1 MKRFSILLSTEFK
14 AWRRDPITALGG
26 FIPPTLILIAFG
38 LLLGGRLNFKLAVI
52 NHDEGSSGEV
62 LRETLAEV
70 DSPFGV
76 PYYGVLDLTEEEA
89 WETYR
94 DYRLDGLWVIPK
106 DFSARLESGENPEI
120 EMHFINYN
128 NDRAKNHRIYS
139 AEILWRFY
147 EKIGQPA
154 PPIALAEEYPLPEM
168 VHWFPVI
175 AVGVTLLAV
184 CLGGAFNVYA
194 LTYKEQITGLT
205 LEFGLT
211 PRSLLWILLPKTLL
225 ALAAGIVTGTAFLG
239 ILYLW
244 LGVWPGS
251 YLWAVWLL
259 FGLVALFWI
268 ALALAVGLRARNYM
282 AGAIGAVLGALIV
295 FFVSGGLNLWRW
307 NAHNVNWFS
316 WLFPYI
322 YAVDPLRDMILF
334 NAWPVDWNSALAI
347 TVAFATG
354 AVTASWSF
362 ATWKL
367 RRMG

>member
-1 MKRFSILLSTEFK
+1 MKRFRILLSTEFK

-52 NHDEGSSGEV
+52 NHDAGSYGEV

-70 DSPFGV
+70 ESPFGV
-76 PYYGVLDLTEEEA
+76 PYYGVLELSEEEA

-94 DYRLDGLWVIPK
+94 AYRIDGMWIIPE
-106 DFSARLESGENPEI
+106 DFSAKLEAGNNPEI
-120 EMHFINYN
+120 EMYFINYN

-139 AEILWRFY
+139 AEILWHFY

-154 PPIALAEEYPLPEM
+154 PTIELAEEYPRSEM

-184 CLGGAFNVYA
+184 TLGGAFNVYA
-194 LTYKEQITGLT
+194 LTYKEQISRLT
-205 LEFGLT
+205 LEFGLS
-211 PRSLLWILLPKTLL
+211 PRSLLWVLLPKTIL
-225 ALAAGIVTGTAFLG
+225 ALLAGIVTGTAFLG

-244 LGVWPGS
+244 LGVWPGI

-268 ALALAVGLRARNYM
+268 ALALVVGLRARNYM
-282 AGAIGAVLGALIV
+282 AGAIGAVLGALLV

-334 NAWPVDWNSALAI
+334 NAWPVDWKSALTITSAFAAGALAI
-347 TVAFATG
+347 G
-354 AVTASWSF
+354 WSF
-362 ATWKL
+362 ATRKL

>member
-1 MKRFSILLSTEFK
+1 MKRFWILLGTEFK

-52 NHDEGSSGEV
+52 DHDEGSYGEV

-76 PYYGVLDLTEEEA
+76 PYYGISTLSEEES
-89 WETYR
+89 WESYHA
-94 DYRLDGLWVIPK
+94 YRLDGVWVIPE
-106 DFSARLESGENPEI
+106 DFSARLKAGEDPEI
-120 EMHFINYN
+120 EMYFINYN
-128 NDRAKNHRIYS
+128 DDRAKNHRIYS

-154 PPIALAEEYPLPEM
+154 PPIALAEEYPRPEM

-184 CLGGAFNVYA
+184 TLGGAFNVYA
-194 LTYKEQITGLT
+194 LTYKEQISGLT
-205 LEFGLT
+205 LELGLS
-211 PRSLLWILLPKTLL
+211 PHSLLWVLLPKTLL
-225 ALAAGIVTGTAFLG
+225 ALAAGIVTGTAFLV

-244 LGVWPGS
+244 LGVWPGM

-268 ALALAVGLRARNYM
+268 ALALVVGLRARNYM

-307 NAHNVNWFS
+307 NVHNVNWFS

-334 NAWPVDWNSALAI
+334 NAWPVDWKSALTI
-347 TVAFATG
+347 TGAFAAG
-354 AVTASWSF
+354 ALIAGWSF
-362 ATWKL
+362 ASRKL

>member
-1 MKRFSILLSTEFK
+1 MKRFWILLGTEFK

-38 LLLGGRLNFKLAVI
+38 LLLGGRLSFKLDVI
-52 NHDEGSSGEV
+52 DYDEGSYGAV

-70 DSPFGV
+70 ISPFGV
-76 PYYGVLDLTEEEA
+76 PYYDVLDLPEDEA
-89 WETYR
+89 WEAYHAYR
-94 DYRLDGLWVIPK
+94 IDGLWVIPR
-106 DFSARLESGENPEI
+106 DFSSRLEAGENPAI
-120 EMHFINYN
+120 EMYFINYN
-128 NDRAKNHRIYS
+128 DDRAKNHRIYS

-154 PPIALAEEYPLPEM
+154 PPIALAEEYPRSEM

-184 CLGGAFNVYA
+184 TLGAAFNIYA
-194 LTYKEQITGLT
+194 LTYKEQIFKLT
-205 LEFGLT
+205 LEFGLA
-211 PRSLLWILLPKTLL
+211 PRSLLWVLLPKTLL
-225 ALAAGIVTGTAFLG
+225 ALIAGIVTGTTFLG
-239 ILYLW
+239 ILYIW
-244 LGVWPGS
+244 LGVWPGRF
-251 YLWAVWLL
+251 LWAVWLL

-268 ALALAVGLRARNYM
+268 ALALAVGLRARSYM
-282 AGAIGAVLGALIV
+282 PGAIGAVLGALIV

-307 NAHNVNWFS
+307 NAHNINWFS

-334 NAWPVDWNSALAI
+334 NAWPVDWDSALAI
-347 TVAFATG
+347 TSAFAAG
-354 AVTASWSF
+354 ALVVSWIF
-362 ATWKL
+362 VGHKI